1 TSMLSCP
8 IVASVP
14 FQMFPASST
23 LHVMTIPSLQ
33 VSVNFPNV
41 MTWAFCEVNG
51 SRTHSQFPVLATAF
65 WHSESENL
73 CVAVASCLQVYQW
86 NAACDVAGIA
96 AKATTASS
104 GTNAA

>member
-1 TSMLSCP
+1 MLSWP
-8 IVASVP
+8 AVASVT
-14 FQMFPASST
+14 FQMFPASIT
-23 LHVMTIPSLQ
+23 LQITTIPLLA
-33 VSVNFPNV
+33 VSVNFPKV
-41 MTWAFCEVNG
+41 MIWVFAEVNG
-51 SRTHSQFPVLATAF
+51 SRVHSQFPVLATAF

-73 CVAVASCLQVYQW
+73 CVAAAKCSHLYQW